1 MEAEEWLPQ
10 RRHHPHHHHLQT
22 KVVPCHPC
30 LSFHWVWRLMKFY
43 EAEEI
48 KEREATLILLSVA
61 ETQIYRLLLYED
73 SKWLSM
79 FLLNVF
85 LSFLLLVISVC
96 REEKSSVKLNN
107 KSFSHHCH
115 VLSRLTPLSSLPQN
129 TLLVG
134 RRFSLL
140 LKKKSRNNLRKAAEF
155 TFYQEK
161 SAIAVNLDPLRGLRE
176 TDLEE
181 RESK

>member
-1 MEAEEWLPQ
+1 MSDMEAEDWLPL
-10 RRHHPHHHHLQT
+10 RHHPHHHPQAV
-22 KVVPCHPC
+22 VVPCHPYF
-30 LSFHWVWRLMKFY
+30 SFHWIWRLMKFY

-48 KEREATLILLSVA
+48 KERGVTLILLSVA
-61 ETQIYRLLLYED
+61 FTQIYRLLFYED

-85 LSFLLLVISVC
+85 LSFLFRVISVR

-107 KSFSHHCH
+107 KWFSHHFH

-140 LKKKSRNNLRKAAEF
+140 LKKK
-155 TFYQEK
+155 
-161 SAIAVNLDPLRGLRE
+161 V
-176 TDLEE
+176 
-181 RESK
+181 